1 MLYFSASILPFASHS
16 RAIPGPQVCPL
27 CQTYDISESL
37 VVLSATV
44 LQSDTNCNLIPRDIY
59 NAKAMVREEQLAGR
73 TPMEMLL
80 DELQA
85 NNILSAY
92 DRDDQGRITKLFFAP
107 SLCVQPAREFPHVI
121 IMDCTYEVNR

>member
-59 NAKAMVREEQLAGR
+59 NAKAIVRDNSLAGR
-73 TPMEMLL
+73 TPMETLL

-85 NNILSAY
+85 NNILHTY
-92 DRDDQGRITKLFFAP
+92 DRDDQGQITKLFFAL
-107 SLCVQPAREFPHVI
+107 SYCVQLARIFPHVM
-121 IMDCTYEVNR
+121 IMDCTYKANR